1 MDLNVRPIHHRLA
14 NRVRSYVFLCMLA
27 YYVEWHMRKSLATV
41 LFDYDDKSECD
52 TLRSSVVAP
61 AQRSPRAKRK
71 ASTKLTDDNMPVHS
85 FQTLLKDLA
94 TIVKNRIKPK
104 LLDNNTFDRI
114 TQPTSLKKK
123 YLICSVFNCDVDSK
137 YTE

>member
-14 NRVRSYVFLCMLA
+14 NQVRSHVFLCMLA

-41 LFDYDDKSECD
+41 LFDDDDKSEGD

-61 AQRSPRAKRK
+61 AQRSPRTKRK

-85 FQTLLKDLA
+85 FQTL
-94 TIVKNRIKPK
+94 
-104 LLDNNTFDRI
+104 
-114 TQPTSLKKK
+114 
-123 YLICSVFNCDVDSK
+123 
-137 YTE
+137 